1 MTRTSSS
8 DGGESTPGV
17 TATDVREAMDRFDDE
32 AIVQH
37 TPIDNSRSIGRRVDA
52 DIRLKMEH
60 LQRTGSFKT
69 RGAYNKLQ
77 RLRDND
83 EVERVVA
90 ASAGNH
96 AQGVALA
103 ARETGIPA
111 TIVMP
116 KDAPQTKIDATRG
129 YGADVVLEGIDFQ
142 SAVVHAQSVA
152 DRERTEFVHAFDD
165 PDIIAGQGTLGFE
178 MVEDVPEVDTII
190 VPIGG
195 GGLIG
200 GIGAA
205 LAEARPDVRLVGVQ
219 AKSMATVPDSLQK
232 GTPQSTN
239 GTTIADGIATGGI
252 SQLTYDLLD
261 AYIDEVVTVTDEEL
275 AHGILFLLERA
286 KQLVEGAG
294 AAPVAAILSGH
305 VDVADETVVTLLSG
319 GNLDMTMLDTLLT
332 YELTSRSQHIRLEVR
347 ITDEP
352 GVMGE
357 LSTVIADQGG
367 NIRTVDHVRADDR
380 LDVGEAFLEFLVETS
395 GRGHASNI
403 RDAIAATGYEVQ
415 RVN

>member
-1 MTRTSSS
+1 MTESPPVNRD
-8 DGGESTPGV
+8 DGAPLI
-17 TATDVREAMDRFDDE
+17 TAMDVREALNRFDDE
-32 AIVQH
+32 SIVQR
-37 TPIDNSRSIGRRVDA
+37 TPIDTSRSISRLVGGDV
-52 DIRLKMEH
+52 RLKMEH

-77 RLRDND
+77 RLRGRDD
-83 EVERVVA
+83 VERVVA

-103 ARETGIPA
+103 AQKTGLPA

-116 KDAPQTKIDATRG
+116 KNAPQAKVDATRG
-129 YGADVVLEGIDFQ
+129 YGADVVLEGIDFPA
-142 SAVVHAQSVA
+142 AVAHAQTMA
-152 DRERTEFVHAFDD
+152 ERAGTEFVHAFDD
-165 PDIIAGQGTLGFE
+165 PDIVAGQGTLGLE
-178 MVEDVPEVDTII
+178 ILEDVPDVDTVV

-205 LAEARPDVRLVGVQ
+205 LAEANPDVRLVGVQ
-219 AKSMATVPDSLQK
+219 AESMATVPDSLQK
-232 GTPQSTN
+232 GSPQSTD
-239 GTTIADGIATGGI
+239 GWTIADGIATGGI
-252 SQLTYDLLD
+252 SELTFEL
-261 AYIDEVVTVTDEEL
+261 IESHVDEVVTVSDEEL
-275 AHGILFLLERA
+275 AHGILVLLERA

-294 AAPVAAILSGH
+294 AAPVAAILGGH
-305 VDVADETVVTLLSG
+305 VDVDDETVVALLSG
-319 GNLDMTMLDTLLT
+319 GNLDMTMLDTLMT

-347 ITDEP
+347 IQDEP

-357 LSTVIADQGG
+357 LANVIAAQGA
-367 NIRTVDHVRADDR
+367 NIRTVDHVRSDDR

-395 GRGHASNI
+395 GRGHATHI
-403 RDAIAATGYEVQ
+403 RDAIAETGYEVQ